1 MPEWG
6 VALVAAC
13 CVLGVVGTIL
23 PIVPG
28 TIVIALAI
36 LVWGAVEA
44 TPSSWVI
51 TAVALVLLGAGQLLK
66 YLVPGRRLAAAGVP
80 ALTMLAGGVGGI
92 VGFFVVPLVGV
103 VVGFIVGVFVVEVL
117 RLRDLRTAWPATWEA
132 MKASGL
138 ATLIELTAGLLATA
152 LWAGGVLTT

>member
-6 VALVAAC
+6 VALVATC

-36 LVWGAVEA
+36 LVWGIVET
-44 TPSSWVI
+44 TPSSWAI
-51 TAVALVLLGAGQLLK
+51 TAVALVVLGVGQLLK
-66 YLVPGRRLAAAGVP
+66 YLIPGRRLAAAGVP
-80 ALTMLAGGVGGI
+80 TLTMVAGGIGGI

-103 VVGFIVGVFVVEVL
+103 VVGFIVGVFVVEML
-117 RLRDLRTAWPATWEA
+117 RLRDLHTAWPATWEA

-138 ATLIELTAGLLATA
+138 STLIELAAALLATA
-152 LWAGGVLTT
+152 IWAGGVLTT

>member
-6 VALVAAC
+6 VALVATC

-36 LVWGAVEA
+36 LAWGVVEA
-44 TPSSWVI
+44 TPASWAV
-51 TAVALVLLGAGQLLK
+51 TTVALLLLGVGQLLK
-66 YLVPGRRLAAAGVP
+66 YLIPGRRLAAAGVP
-80 ALTMLAGGVGGI
+80 ALTLVAGGVGGI

-103 VVGFIVGVFVVEVL
+103 VVGFIIGVFVVEAL

-138 ATLIELTAGLLATA
+138 STLIEMTAGLLATA
-152 LWAGGVLTT
+152 VWAAGVVTT